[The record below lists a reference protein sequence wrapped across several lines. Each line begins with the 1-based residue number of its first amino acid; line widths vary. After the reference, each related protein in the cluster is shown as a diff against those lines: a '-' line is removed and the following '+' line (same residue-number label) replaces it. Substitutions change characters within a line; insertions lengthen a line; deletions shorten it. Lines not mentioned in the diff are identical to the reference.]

1 MPSKDEGTRLCQES
15 LGKEISTPLRLAICF
30 ACSKTFPHST
40 CLNETISE
48 LLGSLKPS
56 LKLMIN
62 RHESFGVFLIVIYG
76 CYFSSG
82 FAVSHLN
89 VNNFMNL
96 GPI

>member
-1 MPSKDEGTRLCQES
+1 METLTELDKNQNVNVAQSVYDEPNFTIPNTSSKQ
-15 LGKEISTPLRLAICF
+15 I
-30 ACSKTFPHST
+30 H
-40 CLNETISE
+40 
-48 LLGSLKPS
+48 
-56 LKLMIN
+56 
-62 RHESFGVFLIVIYG
+62 G